1 MNKETFE
8 LVLAVINTITSILVA
23 IATVINIII
32 QLNKSNEE
40 N

>member
-8 LVLAVINTITSILVA
+8 LVLSAINTITSILVA
-23 IATVINIII
+23 IATVIHIIK
-32 QLNKSNEE
+32 QLDKTNEE